1 MRTRA
6 RMVMEAVQ
14 LHNCFNMKLPFMLVM
29 LILVLVMGFV
39 SSADYAEDRKEC
51 TSQLIGL
58 ATCLPYVG
66 GSAKAPTPECCKG
79 LETVLSMSKKCL
91 CVLVKDRN
99 DPNIGFKINS
109 TLALKLPSICK
120 SAISIADCPDK
131 DFSEALLHL
140 DPNSPDA
147 QVFNQYEK
155 SLHSKSPPASAN
167 STTTQPSSDSKKDN
181 SGIKAGISWFLLML
195 CLTSMLIM

>member
-1 MRTRA
+1 
-6 RMVMEAVQ
+6 MEAVQ
-14 LHNCFNMKLPFMLVM
+14 LHNCLNMKLPLMLVM
-29 LILVLVMGFV
+29 LILVLVIGFV

-66 GSAKAPTPECCKG
+66 GSAQAPTPACCKG

-91 CVLVKDRN
+91 CVLIKDRN

-109 TLALKLPSICK
+109 TLALKLPSVCK
-120 SAISIADCPDK
+120 SAISIADCP
-131 DFSEALLHL
+131 ALLHL
-140 DPNSPDA
+140 APNSPDA

-167 STTTQPSSDSKKDN
+167 STTAQPSSDSKKDN
-181 SGIKAGISWFLLML
+181 NGIKAGISWFLLML
-195 CLTSMLIM
+195 CLASMLIM